1 MVSNTI
7 LDIRDNLEKE
17 SFLTIEEKAL
27 LIEIEK
33 IMVLEHIK
41 KELGN
46 IYGAI
51 PNI

>member
-7 LDIRDNLEKE
+7 LDIRGNLEKKG
-17 SFLTIEEKAL
+17 FLTIEEEAL

-33 IMVLEHIK
+33 IMVLECISE
-41 KELGN
+41 ELRN

-51 PNI
+51 PRL

>member
-7 LDIRDNLEKE
+7 LDIRANLEKE
-17 SFLTIEEKAL
+17 GFLTIEEKAL

-33 IMVLEHIK
+33 IMVLEDIK

-51 PNI
+51 PNL